1 MIKQVDTKIVG
12 VIQLMRPESS
22 VPAGIYTLLGA
33 YLATDQAA
41 FLTQNTLLAALI
53 VVLIVAYGFVINDYK
68 DGEVDRIDKPHRPI
82 PSGVVSLRM
91 ALYVALI
98 LALTVQVLAWTRLG
112 AELAL
117 FAVATILLSTA
128 YSFFLKSTLLL
139 GNLAMAILASSI
151 LIFGGLA
158 AHGLP
163 TKLWIATLLVFIY
176 ILAQEV
182 FYTVEDLNGDSVAGL
197 RTTATVLGAKR
208 TVLLYQLLAVIFA
221 IAAILPWVLNLT
233 TPAYLGAVLLCAVAP
248 LLGAATLL
256 AIRVSAFTIR
266 VSVYTIWIGW
276 YLSVLPILLLK

>member
-1 MIKQVDTKIVG
+1 MIEQVDTRIVG

-22 VPAGIYTLLGA
+22 VPAGIYALLGA
-33 YLATDQAA
+33 YLATDQEAY
-41 FLTQNTLLAALI
+41 LTQDTLLAALI
-53 VVLIVAYGFVINDYK
+53 VILIVAYGFVINDYK

-82 PSGVVSLRM
+82 PSGIISLRM
-91 ALYVALI
+91 ALCVALI

-139 GNLAMAILASSI
+139 GNLTMAILASSI
-151 LIFGGLA
+151 LVFGGLA

-163 TKLWIATLLVFIY
+163 TKLWIATLLIFIY

-208 TVLLYQLLAVIFA
+208 TVLLFQLLAVIFS
-221 IAAILPWVLNLT
+221 IAAIMPWVLNQT
-233 TPAYLGAVLLCAVAP
+233 TIAYLGAVLFCAVAP

-266 VSVYTIWIGW
+266 ISVYTIWIGW